1 MVPELYDQL
10 RGIAARVLVDE
21 QRPLLQPT
29 ELVHEAYLRLQGQ
42 ENVARN
48 ERAYLLAAAAGV
60 IRRILIDHARK
71 RGAAKRGD
79 GRVHIT
85 LTPELCLE
93 HADEL
98 DIESLHVALGRL
110 AEIDE
115 RQARVVEMRFF
126 GGLTVGEVAEVV
138 GTSKRTIEEDWAL
151 ARAWLNREL
160 AQG

>member
-115 RQARVVEMRFF
+115 RQARVVECRYFAGMNIEETA
-126 GGLTVGEVAEVV
+126 LAL
-138 GTSKRTIEEDWAL
+138 GTSPATVKRDWTL
-151 ARAWLNREL
+151 ARAWLKDRL
-160 AQG
+160 G